1 MEEREINVMINK
13 VGGNASKSSKNY
25 RISIPTVW
33 AKELDINPDNR
44 KMKAS
49 FDGKKIVLELSEEN

>member
-13 VGGNASKSSKNY
+13 VGGNASKAAKNY
-25 RISIPTVW
+25 RISIPTAW
-33 AKELDINPDNR
+33 ATELGINPDNR

-49 FDGKKIVLELSEEN
+49 FDGKKIVLELS